1 MVLSGYGGAWLGK
14 ARKGKAR
21 QGKGFTKNRRN
32 MNRKLIVAS
41 VTLHKKLKVLAAQE
55 GINVKELLEVLY
67 ENYVKGVE
75 KAVEDG
81 KSAS

>member
-1 MVLSGYGGAWLGK
+1 
-14 ARKGKAR
+14 
-21 QGKGFTKNRRN
+21 